1 MEPKSKINNNKPKI
15 KLFIDKKYLSVKNI
29 VRKNSLHTICSSG
42 NCPNITE
49 CWGRGTATFMILGN
63 ICTRSCRFCSVETGK
78 PNKPDLDE
86 PNKIAQAV
94 FLMNLK
100 HCVITSVDRD
110 DLDDGGS
117 GLWSESVKAIKLKNP
132 GTTIET
138 LIPDFNGIKNNIQLI
153 IDSNPEIIS
162 HNIETVRRL
171 TKSIRNKSIYDR
183 SLNVIKII
191 KDAGIISKS
200 GMMVGLGETEEEIYT
215 TMDDLLKAGCDIFTI
230 GQYLQPTK
238 NNISVKHYY
247 NDDDFEKFKQIGLQ
261 KGFKIVESSKL
272 IRTSYNAEKHLLINN

>member
-1 MEPKSKINNNKPKI
+1 MELKSKINNKKPKI
-15 KLFIDKKYLSVKNI
+15 QLLIDKKYLSVKNI
-29 VRKNSLHTICSSG
+29 VRENNLHTICSSG

-49 CWGRGTATFMILGN
+49 CWGKGTATFMILGN

-117 GLWSESVKAIKLKNP
+117 GLWSESIKAIKLKNP
-132 GTTIET
+132 DTTIET
-138 LIPDFNGIKNNIQLI
+138 LIPDFNGLKNNIQKI
-153 IDSNPEIIS
+153 IDSKPEIIS
-162 HNIETVRRL
+162 HNIETVKRL
-171 TKSIRNKSIYDR
+171 TKSIRNKSIYKR
-183 SLNVIKII
+183 SLSVIKMITENN
-191 KDAGIISKS
+191 IISKS
-200 GMMVGLGETEEEIYT
+200 GIMIGLGETEEEIYS
-215 TMDDLLKAGCDIFTI
+215 TMDDLIKVGCKIFTI
-230 GQYLQPTK
+230 GQYLQPSIS
-238 NNISVKHYY
+238 NISVKHYY
-247 NDDDFEKFKQIGLQ
+247 NESDFEKFKLIGLQ